1 MENIQDETIKFLQE
15 KLKEQT
21 LLKWTYLAKGN
32 LPIWE
37 EINLKEATREVEFY
51 AEALISIKLLK
62 KIQSREYLIENKN

>member
-1 MENIQDETIKFLQE
+1 MENIQDETIKFLQQ
-15 KLKEQT
+15 KLTEQN

-62 KIQSREYLIENKN
+62 KIETDGLFNKN

>member
-1 MENIQDETIKFLQE
+1 MENIQDETIKFLQQ
-15 KLKEQT
+15 KLTEQN

-51 AEALISIKLLK
+51 AEALISIKLLR
-62 KIQSREYLIENKN
+62 KIETDGLFNKN

>member
-1 MENIQDETIKFLQE
+1 MENIQEETIKFLQQ
-15 KLKEQT
+15 KLTEQN

-51 AEALISIKLLK
+51 AEALISIKLLR
-62 KIQSREYLIENKN
+62 KIETDGLFNKN

>member
-1 MENIQDETIKFLQE
+1 MENIQEETIKFLQQ
-15 KLKEQT
+15 KLTEQN
-21 LLKWTYLAKGN
+21 LLKWSYLAKGN

-62 KIQSREYLIENKN
+62 KIQSKEYLIENKN